1 MLDETLDKLIATIDT
16 LKKRIESLRSAP
28 HLSEAQTRLSL
39 IDPLLRAL
47 SWDTGDP
54 ALVQPEFDLSGYKVD
69 YALFGVDGNPVAVVE
84 AKRLGE
90 TLGSHVLQLV
100 TYATLSGAPYACL
113 TDGDRWEL
121 YTVFDPKPMNQK
133 LTLDVS
139 VKDLPAYRC
148 ALQFIRLW
156 HPKLASG
163 QLMEAGNPLLDSV
176 PTQPSRP
183 TPPIP
188 PTPPPPPPL
197 AQGWRSLERKFV
209 PRPGTKPTKLRLPSG
224 DEITVTKWTSVLIE
238 VAEWLINTGALTHA
252 KCPVARGAVVN
263 QEPGPDLPS
272 WQTYREL
279 PNGLRLATNG
289 NAKAVV
295 ARCKGI
301 LRELGVDPATVHIY
315 VG

>member
-54 ALVQPEFDLSGYKVD
+54 ALVQPEYDLSGYKVD

-163 QLMEAGNPLLDSV
+163 QLMEAGNPMLDSV

-188 PTPPPPPPL
+188 PTPPPPPPP
-197 AQGWRSLERKFV
+197 AQGWSSLAEYKHV
-209 PRPGTKPTKLRLPSG
+209 ANAKPTKLRLPG
-224 DEITVTKWTSVLIE
+224 GEEISVTKWTSVLIE
-238 VAEWLINTGALTHA
+238 LAKWLVLTGALVR
-252 KCPVARGAVVN
+252 PLGRGAVVDRQSSQN
-263 QEPGPDLPS
+263 RRA
-272 WQTYREL
+272 WQSYREL
-279 PNGLRLATNG
+279 PNGLFLATHG
-289 NAKAVV
+289 NAGTVIE
-295 ARCKGI
+295 RCKGM
-301 LRELGVDPATVHIY
+301 LSELNVDPATVHVY